1 MVNIAVLVLYDRG
14 LLDLDAP
21 IADYWPEFAQNGK
34 GTITSRQV
42 LVHRS
47 GLPGFGRSFRFE
59 EIHDW
64 DAVIA
69 VLERAEPWYEPGTEA
84 YYHSMTYGYLL
95 GEVVR
100 RISGWAFEGFF
111 RREIAAPL
119 GADFHF
125 GMTDPADQAR
135 VAQLWYPDPS
145 TTPDAVDDVVMT
157 EIEMGDW
164 VVPSRMAAVMPSASG
179 IGNGRSLARICA
191 MIAMGGELDG
201 RRYLSRET
209 IAEAG
214 TEQSFQEDRLLGW
227 CRYGLGFGLDS
238 EYFRHRRR
246 RRCTGADSAARS
258 PRWTRQRA

>member
-14 LLDLDAP
+14 LLELDAP

-34 GTITSRQV
+34 GTSTSRQV